1 MQEILLRLV
10 DVPIARMFVLAAI
23 IFLLIA
29 VLGRIEGKI
38 EPGKLGRIGAT
49 IIGLVLMG
57 MGLAMYFMDGE
68 IIKDKLREKMNLTLD
83 GQARPAGDIADGNA
97 TAAEGSTLIRQAEAA
112 PVSTVSA
119 GKTIIAEK
127 SEMVQSTIKLVT
139 GTYGGNCGAK
149 PGNATDQV
157 AHICDGQSTCDYL
170 INPSAPGDIAS
181 ICNKEFRAEWRC
193 GNSATLYAVSV
204 PASPARGEHL
214 HLTCSGST

>member
-1 MQEILLRLV
+1 
-10 DVPIARMFVLAAI
+10 MFVLAAI

-57 MGLAMYFMDGE
+57 MGLAMYFIDGE

-83 GQARPAGDIADGNA
+83 GQARPAGDTTGENA
-97 TAAEGSTLIRQAEAA
+97 TDGSMLVRQAEAA
-112 PVSTVSA
+112 PVSAGSA
-119 GKTIIAEK
+119 DKTIVTEK
-127 SEMVQSTIKLVT
+127 SEMVQSAIKLVT

-157 AHICDGQSTCDYL
+157 AHICDGQSVCDYL
-170 INPSAPGDIAS
+170 INPPGPRDIAS
-181 ICNKEFRAEWRC
+181 NCNKEFRAEWKC
-193 GNSATLYAVSV
+193 GNSAILYAVSV

-214 HLTCSGST
+214 HLTCSGSS